1 MLFTRF
7 FLVLCYWA
15 GGVRNGGMPVRLSG
29 LNLLNRFLLFI
40 YAASLQS
47 RRYARN
53 YVAHN
58 GCWPLMTA
66 ACRSS

>member
-1 MLFTRF
+1 
-7 FLVLCYWA
+7 
-15 GGVRNGGMPVRLSG
+15 MPVRLSG

-53 YVAHN
+53 YVAQQWMLASN
-58 GCWPLMTA
+58 DRCRPVIIDYCGVGQRA
-66 ACRSS
+66 AVTD